1 MAAYF
6 AFQYVHKFA
15 ELQVIK
21 TMAEHK
27 DYYALEAKIDRM
39 IDELQ
44 GLCSQ
49 NGLSNTAAEEV
60 VVTSVFL
67 YKFLS
72 DKYTYNLKKFAEE
85 LGESIEEVTL
95 NKNNELDAFY
105 HYYSTDVVFRSIDT
119 IQSLVNKT
127 GLPGFA
133 AIFDDS
139 LERISNYPEN
149 DKFKVSTASGEK
161 EPLFSRITEN
171 IIDKN
176 KRDAFAVAIFGI
188 ISESKFDFGDAFDGN
203 FDFYSTIF
211 EYLIKNYNV
220 ASGTYAEYFTP
231 QSVSSII
238 AKILVGMSKVD
249 ENKLYDVLDCAAG
262 SGSLVLHLANELG
275 HGKFGNRARVYAQD
289 VSTKSTRFL
298 RLNMMLN
305 GLTESLDNIVQG
317 NSLTS
322 PSQYNVNHDPSSG
335 YKKFDYLTINPP
347 FKMDFSATRNEIES
361 NWQDTCRF
369 FAGVPKVPNKKKESM
384 AIYLLFIQNV
394 LWCLKE
400 TGKAAIVCPTG
411 FLTAQ
416 SGIEKKVRERL
427 IDKNWL
433 KGVVS
438 MPSNIF
444 ANTGTNVS
452 VLFID
457 KSKAADD
464 KNIILIDA
472 SKMGEKRKE
481 GKNQRTVLHGD
492 EIQKIIDT
500 FISQK
505 KVDDFSVVVTTDKI
519 KEKNYSFSAGH
530 YFEVKIEYI
539 AITEEEFN
547 AKIGAYKAEIEQLWS
562 KAHHLEAVIYRSLEE
577 LRYED

>member
-1 MAAYF
+1 
-6 AFQYVHKFA
+6 
-15 ELQVIK
+15 
-21 TMAEHK
+21 MAEHK
-27 DYYALEAKIDRM
+27 DYYALEAKINRM

-49 NGLSNTAAEEV
+49 NGLSNTAAEEA

-72 DKYTYNLKKFAEE
+72 DKYTYNLKKFAKEI
-85 LGESIEEVTL
+85 GESVEEVSL
-95 NKNNELDAFY
+95 NKNSELDAFY
-105 HYYSTDVVFRSIDT
+105 HYYPTDVVFRSIDT

-127 GLPGFA
+127 ALPGFA
-133 AIFDDS
+133 AMFDDT

-161 EPLFSRITEN
+161 EPLFSRITEH

-176 KRDAFAVAIFGI
+176 KRDSFAVAIFGI

-238 AKILVGMSKVD
+238 AKILVGMSKVED
-249 ENKLYDVLDCAAG
+249 NKLYDVLDCAAG

-275 HGKFGNRARVYAQD
+275 HGMIGNRARVYAQD

-322 PSQYNVNHDPSSG
+322 PSQYSINHDPSSG
-335 YKKFDYLTINPP
+335 YKKFDYVTINPP
-347 FKMDFSATRNEIES
+347 FKMDFSTTRDEIES
-361 NWQDTCRF
+361 NWQDTDRF
-369 FAGVPKVPNKKKESM
+369 FAGVPKIPNKKKESM
-384 AIYLLFIQNV
+384 SIYLLFIQNV
-394 LWCLKE
+394 LWCLKKA
-400 TGKAAIVCPTG
+400 GKAAIVCPTG

-416 SGIEKKVRERL
+416 SGIEKRIRERL
-427 IDKNWL
+427 INENWL

-457 KSKAADD
+457 KSKKVDD
-464 KNIILIDA
+464 NNVILIDA
-472 SKMGEKRKE
+472 SKLGEKRKE
-481 GKNQRTVLHGD
+481 GKNQRTVLHGED
-492 EIQKIIDT
+492 IHKIIDT
-500 FISQK
+500 FITQTK
-505 KVDDFSVVVTTDKI
+505 KDDFSVLITNDEI
-519 KEKNYSFSAGH
+519 KEKNYSFSAGQ
-530 YFEVKIEYI
+530 YFEVKIEHIEMTGDEFI
-539 AITEEEFN
+539 AKLNEFQS
-547 AKIGAYKAEIEQLWS
+547 EIEELWN
-562 KAHHLEAVIYRSLEE
+562 KGHHMEVSIKKE
-577 LRYED
+577 LAGIKYED

>member
-1 MAAYF
+1 M
-6 AFQYVHKFA
+6 
-15 ELQVIK
+15 
-21 TMAEHK
+21 
-27 DYYALEAKIDRM
+27 
-39 IDELQ
+39 
-44 GLCSQ
+44 S
-49 NGLSNTAAEEV
+49 
-60 VVTSVFL
+60 
-67 YKFLS
+67 
-72 DKYTYNLKKFAEE
+72 
-85 LGESIEEVTL
+85 L
-95 NKNNELDAFY
+95 NKNSELDAFY
-105 HYYSTDVVFRSIDT
+105 HYYPTDVVFRSIDT

-127 GLPGFA
+127 ALPGFA
-133 AIFDDS
+133 AMFDDT

-161 EPLFSRITEN
+161 EPLFSRITEH

-176 KRDAFAVAIFGI
+176 KRDSFAVAIFGI

-238 AKILVGMSKVD
+238 AKILVGMSEVED
-249 ENKLYDVLDCAAG
+249 NKLYDVLDCAAG

-275 HGKFGNRARVYAQD
+275 HGVIGNRARVYAQD

-322 PSQYNVNHDPSSG
+322 PSQYSINHDPSSG
-335 YKKFDYLTINPP
+335 YKKFDYVTINPP
-347 FKMDFSATRNEIES
+347 FKMDFSTTRDEIES
-361 NWQDTCRF
+361 NWQDTDRF
-369 FAGVPKVPNKKKESM
+369 FAGVPKIPNKKKESM
-384 AIYLLFIQNV
+384 SVYLLFIQNV
-394 LWCLKE
+394 LWCLKKA
-400 TGKAAIVCPTG
+400 GKAAIVCPTG

-416 SGIEKKVRERL
+416 SGIEKRIRERL
-427 IDKNWL
+427 INENWL

-457 KSKAADD
+457 KSKKVDD
-464 KNIILIDA
+464 NNVILIDA
-472 SKMGEKRKE
+472 SKLGEKRKE
-481 GKNQRTVLHGD
+481 GKNQRTVLHGED
-492 EIQKIIDT
+492 IHKIIDT
-500 FISQK
+500 FITQTQK
-505 KVDDFSVVVTTDKI
+505 DDFSVLITNDEI
-519 KEKNYSFSAGH
+519 KEKNYSFSAGQ
-530 YFEVKIEYI
+530 YFEVKIEHIEMTGDEFI
-539 AITEEEFN
+539 AKLNEFQS
-547 AKIGAYKAEIEQLWS
+547 EIEELWN
-562 KAHHLEAVIYRSLEE
+562 KGHHMEVLIKKE
-577 LRYED
+577 LTGIKYED

>member
-1 MAAYF
+1 
-6 AFQYVHKFA
+6 
-15 ELQVIK
+15 
-21 TMAEHK
+21 MAEHK
-27 DYYALEAKIDRM
+27 DYYALEAKINRM

-49 NGLSNTAAEEV
+49 NGLSNTAAEEA

-67 YKFLS
+67 YNFLS
-72 DKYTYNLKKFAEE
+72 DKYTYNLKKFAKEI
-85 LGESIEEVTL
+85 GESVEEVSL
-95 NKNNELDAFY
+95 NKNSELDAFY
-105 HYYSTDVVFRSIDT
+105 HYYPTDVVFRSIDT

-127 GLPGFA
+127 ALPGFA
-133 AIFDDS
+133 AMFDDT

-161 EPLFSRITEN
+161 EPLFSRITEH

-176 KRDAFAVAIFGI
+176 KRDSFAVAIFGI

-238 AKILVGMSKVD
+238 AKILVGMSKVED
-249 ENKLYDVLDCAAG
+249 NKLYDVLDCAAG

-275 HGKFGNRARVYAQD
+275 HGMIGNRARVYAQD

-322 PSQYNVNHDPSSG
+322 PSQYSINHDPSSG
-335 YKKFDYLTINPP
+335 YKKFDYVTINPP
-347 FKMDFSATRNEIES
+347 FKMDFSTTRDEIES
-361 NWQDTCRF
+361 NWQDTDRF
-369 FAGVPKVPNKKKESM
+369 FAGVPKIPNKKKESM
-384 AIYLLFIQNV
+384 SIYLLFIQNV
-394 LWCLKE
+394 LWCLKKA
-400 TGKAAIVCPTG
+400 GKAAIVCPTG

-416 SGIEKKVRERL
+416 SGIEKRIRERL
-427 IDKNWL
+427 INENWL

-457 KSKAADD
+457 KSKKVDD
-464 KNIILIDA
+464 NNVILIDA
-472 SKMGEKRKE
+472 SKLGEKRKE
-481 GKNQRTVLHGD
+481 GKNQRTVLHGED
-492 EIQKIIDT
+492 IHKIIDT
-500 FISQK
+500 FITQTQK
-505 KVDDFSVVVTTDKI
+505 DDFSVLITNDEI
-519 KEKNYSFSAGH
+519 KEKNYSFSAGQ
-530 YFEVKIEYI
+530 YFEVKIEHIEMTGDEFI
-539 AITEEEFN
+539 AKLNEFQS
-547 AKIGAYKAEIEQLWS
+547 EIEELWN
-562 KAHHLEAVIYRSLEE
+562 KGHHMEVSIKKE
-577 LRYED
+577 LAGIKYED

>member
-1 MAAYF
+1 
-6 AFQYVHKFA
+6 
-15 ELQVIK
+15 
-21 TMAEHK
+21 MAEHK
-27 DYYALEAKIDRM
+27 DYYSLETKIDQM

-72 DKYTYNLKKFAEE
+72 DKYMYNIEKFAEE
-85 LGESIEEVTL
+85 IGESVDEVL
-95 NKNNELDAFY
+95 ANENDELDAFY
-105 HYYSTDVVFRSIDT
+105 DAYPTDVVFHSTDT
-119 IQSLVNKT
+119 IQALINKS
-127 GLPGFA
+127 GQPGFA
-133 AIFDDS
+133 AIFDNT
-139 LERISNYPEN
+139 LERISNYQEN
-149 DKFKVSTASGEK
+149 DKFKVSTAGGEK
-161 EPLFSRITEN
+161 EPLFTRITEN
-171 IIDKN
+171 IIDRN

-188 ISESKFDFGDAFDGN
+188 ISESKFDFSDAFGGN

-238 AKILVGMSKVD
+238 SKILVGMSQVD
-249 ENKLYDVLDCAAG
+249 DNKLYDVLDCAAG

-335 YKKFDYLTINPP
+335 YKKFDYITINPP
-347 FKMDFSATRNEIES
+347 FKMDFSATRDEIES
-361 NWQDTCRF
+361 NWQNTDRF
-369 FAGVPKVPNKKKESM
+369 FAGVPKIPNKKKESM

-394 LWCLKE
+394 LWALKD
-400 TGKAAIVCPTG
+400 GGRAAIVCPTG

-416 SGIEKKVRERL
+416 NKIEKNIRQCL
-427 IDKNWL
+427 IDHNWL

-438 MPSNIF
+438 MPANIF
-444 ANTGTNVS
+444 ANTGANVS
-452 VLFID
+452 VVFID
-457 KSKAADD
+457 KTKGDDD
-464 KNIILIDA
+464 KVILIDA
-472 SKMGEKRKE
+472 SKLGEKRKD
-481 GKNQRTVLHGD
+481 GKNQRTVLRD
-492 EIQKIIDT
+492 NEITKIIDT
-500 FISQK
+500 FIGQK
-505 KVDDFSVVVTTDKI
+505 EEDDFSVLVTTDEI
-519 KEKNYSFSAGH
+519 KGKNYSFAAGQ
-530 YFEVKIEYI
+530 YFEAKIEYVEM
-539 AITEEEFN
+539 TEAEFN
-547 AKIGAYKAEIEQLWS
+547 QKFGEYVSDISKLWEKGHQLEAEIKRDLGGL
-562 KAHHLEAVIYRSLEE
+562 K
-577 LRYED
+577 YEN

>member
-1 MAAYF
+1 MNLRIPCGEF
-6 AFQYVHKFA
+6 
-15 ELQVIK
+15 
-21 TMAEHK
+21 
-27 DYYALEAKIDRM
+27 R
-39 IDELQ
+39 
-44 GLCSQ
+44 Q

-72 DKYTYNLKKFAEE
+72 DKYSYNLKKFSEE
-85 LGESIEEVTL
+85 IGESVEEVSL
-95 NKNNELDAFY
+95 NNNSELDAFY
-105 HYYSTDVVFRSIDT
+105 HYYPTDVVFHSVDT

-127 GLPGFA
+127 TMPGFA
-133 AIFDDS
+133 AMFDDT

-161 EPLFSRITEN
+161 EPLFSRVTEN

-188 ISESKFDFGDAFDGN
+188 ISESRFDFGEAFDGN

-238 AKILVGMSKVD
+238 AKILVGMSKVED
-249 ENKLYDVLDCAAG
+249 NKLYDVLDCAAG

-275 HGKFGNRARVYAQD
+275 HGKLGNRARVYAQD

-335 YKKFDYLTINPP
+335 YKKFDYVTINPP
-347 FKMDFSATRNEIES
+347 FKMDFSTTRDEIES
-361 NWQDTCRF
+361 NWQDTNRF
-369 FAGVPKVPNKKKESM
+369 FAGVPKIPIKKKESM

-400 TGKAAIVCPTG
+400 NGKAAIVCPTG

-416 SGIEKKVRERL
+416 NGIEKKIRERL

-457 KSKAADD
+457 KGKEASDNKV
-464 KNIILIDA
+464 ILIDA
-472 SKMGEKRKE
+472 SKLGEKRKE
-481 GKNQRTVLHGD
+481 GKNQRTVLHGN
-492 EIQKIIDT
+492 EIQRIINT
-500 FISQK
+500 FIAQK
-505 KVDDFSVVVTTDKI
+505 EEDDFSVLVINDKI
-519 KEKNYSFSAGH
+519 KERNYSFSAGQ
-530 YFEVKIEYI
+530 YFKIKIEHI
-539 AITEEEFN
+539 EMTEEEFN
-547 AKIGAYKAEIEQLWS
+547 KKINSYKNEIRDLWS
-562 KAHHLEAVIYRSLEE
+562 KGRQLEE
-577 LRYED
+577 DINKALAGIKYEN

>member
-1 MAAYF
+1 
-6 AFQYVHKFA
+6 
-15 ELQVIK
+15 
-21 TMAEHK
+21 MAEHK
-27 DYYALEAKIDRM
+27 DYYALEAKINRM

-49 NGLSNTAAEEV
+49 NGLSNTAAEEA

-72 DKYTYNLKKFAEE
+72 DKYTYNLKKFAKEI
-85 LGESIEEVTL
+85 GESVEEVSL
-95 NKNNELDAFY
+95 NKNSELDAFY
-105 HYYSTDVVFRSIDT
+105 HYYPTDVVFRSIDT

-127 GLPGFA
+127 ALPGFA
-133 AIFDDS
+133 AMFDDT

-161 EPLFSRITEN
+161 EPLFSRITEH

-176 KRDAFAVAIFGI
+176 KRDSFAVAIFGI

-238 AKILVGMSKVD
+238 AKILVGMSKVED
-249 ENKLYDVLDCAAG
+249 NKLYDVLDCAAG

-275 HGKFGNRARVYAQD
+275 HGMIGNRARVYAQD

-322 PSQYNVNHDPSSG
+322 PSQYSINHDPSSG
-335 YKKFDYLTINPP
+335 YKKFDYVTINPP
-347 FKMDFSATRNEIES
+347 FKMDFSTTRDEIES
-361 NWQDTCRF
+361 NWQDTDRF
-369 FAGVPKVPNKKKESM
+369 FAGVPKIPNKKKESM
-384 AIYLLFIQNV
+384 SIYLLFIQNV
-394 LWCLKE
+394 LWCLKKA
-400 TGKAAIVCPTG
+400 GKAAIVCPTG

-416 SGIEKKVRERL
+416 SGIEKRIRERL
-427 IDKNWL
+427 INENWL

-457 KSKAADD
+457 KSKKVDD
-464 KNIILIDA
+464 NNVILIDA
-472 SKMGEKRKE
+472 SKLGEKRKE
-481 GKNQRTVLHGD
+481 GKNQRTVLHGED
-492 EIQKIIDT
+492 IHKIIDT
-500 FISQK
+500 FITQTQK
-505 KVDDFSVVVTTDKI
+505 DDFSVLITNDEI
-519 KEKNYSFSAGH
+519 KEKNYSFSAGQ
-530 YFEVKIEYI
+530 YFEVKIEHIEMTGDEFI
-539 AITEEEFN
+539 AKLNEFQS
-547 AKIGAYKAEIEQLWS
+547 EIEELWN
-562 KAHHLEAVIYRSLEE
+562 KGHHMEVSIKKE
-577 LRYED
+577 LAGIKYED

>member
-1 MAAYF
+1 M
-6 AFQYVHKFA
+6 V
-15 ELQVIK
+15 
-21 TMAEHK
+21 EHK
-27 DYYALEAKIDRM
+27 DYYALEAKINRM

-49 NGLSNTAAEEV
+49 NGLSNTAAEEA

-72 DKYTYNLKKFAEE
+72 DKYTYNLKKFAKEI
-85 LGESIEEVTL
+85 GESVEEVSL
-95 NKNNELDAFY
+95 NKNSELDAFY
-105 HYYSTDVVFRSIDT
+105 HYYPTDVVFRSIDT

-127 GLPGFA
+127 ALPGFA
-133 AIFDDS
+133 AMFDDT

-161 EPLFSRITEN
+161 EPLFSRITEH

-176 KRDAFAVAIFGI
+176 KRDSFAVAIFGI

-238 AKILVGMSKVD
+238 AKILVGMSEVED
-249 ENKLYDVLDCAAG
+249 NKLYDVLDCAAG

-275 HGKFGNRARVYAQD
+275 HGVIGNRARVYAQD

-322 PSQYNVNHDPSSG
+322 PSQYSINHDPSSG
-335 YKKFDYLTINPP
+335 YKKFDYVTINPP
-347 FKMDFSATRNEIES
+347 FKMDFSTTRDEIES
-361 NWQDTCRF
+361 NWQDTDRF
-369 FAGVPKVPNKKKESM
+369 FAGVPKIPNKKKESM
-384 AIYLLFIQNV
+384 SIYLLFIQNV
-394 LWCLKE
+394 LWCLKKA
-400 TGKAAIVCPTG
+400 GKAAIVCPTG

-416 SGIEKKVRERL
+416 SGIEKRIRERL
-427 IDKNWL
+427 INENWL

-457 KSKAADD
+457 KSKKVDD
-464 KNIILIDA
+464 NNVILIDA
-472 SKMGEKRKE
+472 SKLGEKRKE
-481 GKNQRTVLHGD
+481 GKNQRTVLHGED
-492 EIQKIIDT
+492 IHKIIDT
-500 FISQK
+500 FITQTQK
-505 KVDDFSVVVTTDKI
+505 DDFSVLITNDEI
-519 KEKNYSFSAGH
+519 KEKNYSFSAGQ
-530 YFEVKIEYI
+530 YFEVKIEHIEMTGDEFI
-539 AITEEEFN
+539 AKLNEFQS
-547 AKIGAYKAEIEQLWS
+547 EIEELWN
-562 KAHHLEAVIYRSLEE
+562 KGHHMEVLIKKE
-577 LRYED
+577 LTGIKYED